1 MHTCTQF
8 NKLKPPNN
16 GSSPI
21 LEPKNGHKKTFLY
34 REILPYNIENKEKQL
49 ENLNKITKD
58 IYISLAANDFSKAA
72 IFSKEINNW
81 LNLKFD
87 LPRQVRIKLVNVY
100 YELCTTQGIP
110 PNNQRRFESLFLSLT
125 KRRHYLSIHDIS
137 LDWKPAFL
145 ILKRIMFPN
154 DEAFIESRAISNSNN
169 ISIIP
174 IIKKARLYFL
184 PKEIPN
190 ILNEILPLFNTSI
203 ISDAFIVIGMLNLFL
218 PCHPSPKDDPKLDPQ
233 YWLPAIFH
241 LWFLISNLNQCSSI
255 FLDLLGRLA
264 KESHPAPTRAPC
276 LFTDNQLS
284 YIFTSILRLFN
295 IPIGNIKNP
304 IVNNINLHEGI
315 PFIQQKSFTKQ
326 AAKLIIYSISPLC
339 LTKKKGTK
347 VLSKL
352 KTLIKSIETYFHP
365 SNHGPWTKNLSKFIY
380 YLSNYFVGRWN
391 RENDKELDILPEKKL
406 NIEIRKEFVLT
417 LRKVTLMIIY
427 SQDYEVMEQ
436 SQITLQNLSYLEPLF
451 ILPCILRRVY
461 PSMKGLIE
469 THRTISS
476 LQSLCILAPIISST
490 KIFKNHITNLL
501 NLVLPYIDAN
511 DLDKTA
517 YSLTFISR
525 VAQNVP
531 FHDLTENAN
540 YEIALNWIENE
551 LNKFENVINDNDD
564 LLLEN
569 YTYNNTKVNNVDD
582 NLIAKSSTAFFH
594 EFIIIFLDRI
604 FTLLKNLSDQTSIKA
619 KSSENR
625 IIEIL
630 PSTLTHFFA
639 SLSDNFFK
647 LALEKIIHFIS
658 NNVLYQSIHLV
669 NFLCSSCVSKNPKL
683 FFEKLFPILKTNILF
698 EIENNEAA
706 STRSS
711 GNDIHPRDRALLW
724 NLQILSTS
732 INGTGNILISYC
744 ADLEEI
750 LNILI
755 EKSKGNIITH
765 VGNFFS
771 VILSNFTTIY
781 PIDKEMFE
789 DKTEEYQNIQPDYW
803 AHRTDP
809 KKLSIKWHIP
819 SEDEITFSVNI
830 FIYQSNKILKN
841 LSYLMQTCNKL
852 TFKTLK
858 EWSDNVTRCLFYLK
872 KALFGIAFLF
882 DSDFNEIQDGNSEE
896 DECAGIMH
904 KYPSGYFFEK
914 RKDDPRYIQILQIK
928 KEIGNTLHN
937 LHSFLTKYHNDD
949 IQCFKSLISTLK
961 TWLLDVLYCRTANE
975 LDNLIRSYTH
985 DIQPYKISGLRKKYP
1000 RILLI
1005 KRAEIYH
1012 ITRVKF
1018 NSRYRNIT
1026 SLDILLLQDLVCSC
1040 LNFYSEIRRC
1050 AQNTLNIALKIMTN
1064 SKKIIIPPLLNA
1076 MLSSDIEIL
1085 KGAIYSLRTGLIKI
1099 LVSAE
1104 NPPDDKLISSII
1116 RESINEHPLL
1126 RLLYIES
1133 LTSFLSILWQHGLT
1147 NGNLK
1152 AILLKEVHLPA
1163 RKLHHVNLNQQNVK
1177 IYTEKFLFDFSN
1189 PAKDHFI
1196 DTLQY
1201 GWLIWPKGY
1210 PIYLTKKESQFLQL
1224 NSFTKKTFDKTIHL
1238 FSETWFEQLFN
1249 YLKQELPQESPKF
1262 RVIIVTFM
1270 KFLFQIIRNVPCHI
1284 TLNNLKEKIEQ
1295 LCIPENEKHEIRA
1308 GCEILSG
1315 LVLSLK
1321 CESLEYCNGIW
1332 KWMLPI
1338 VEKNFENITPETL
1351 IFWLNF
1357 VKFSFS
1363 KRDPRRSWPFLKML
1377 ISFRLDKKSH
1387 LAFKETAKIALLRKA
1402 ITHCGWHFQFA
1413 DLIIENLLF
1422 HLDHPYKR
1430 VRDEIAK
1437 TLYIITSSEYHES
1450 FCNAESFIEYQYE
1463 NRDSYTTI
1471 PYISSNH
1478 FKNVIKKIFSQLD
1491 DWKSEYIL
1499 NSNSVS
1505 YISCSKTILSWLQY
1519 SLNKTEYTL
1528 IVPYISETIL
1538 PEIVFMLNIKEDHD
1552 LLSSTHQILQQ
1563 IGDIYFPTH
1572 LLHSM
1577 TDSII
1582 EIMISL
1588 ENWHHKLNIF
1598 PLLQRFF
1605 FRHLFTLDQNCHK
1618 KIFKGIRI
1626 LLEDPQIEVRLN
1638 VAHTLTGIIQCSKNE
1653 TETNISELLK
1663 QFSDLLTNNPLQK
1676 NYTLSTIISRHAA
1689 VLGLSAL
1696 VMAFPYDT
1704 LESWIPPV
1712 VARLARIGLDP
1723 YPIRNTIKKFMAD
1736 FKKTHSDT
1744 WNEDQKMFTREELD
1758 DLSGFSSHN
1767 YFA

>member
-8 NKLKPPNN
+8 SKSKPPNN
-16 GSSPI
+16 RDPI
-21 LEPKNGHKKTFLY
+21 FEPKNEHKKTFLY

-49 ENLNKITKD
+49 ENLEKITKN

-87 LPRQVRIKLVNVY
+87 LPRQIRIKLVNVY
-100 YELCTTQGIP
+100 YELCTTEGIS

-125 KRRHYLSIHDIS
+125 KRHHYLSIHDIS

-190 ILNEILPLFNTSI
+190 ILNELLPLFNTSI

-218 PCHPSPKDDPKLDPQ
+218 PCHPSPNDDPKLDPQ

-241 LWFLISNLNQCSSI
+241 LWFLISNSNQCSSI

-284 YIFTSILRLFN
+284 YIFTTILRLFN

-304 IVNNINLHEGI
+304 ILNNIDLHEGI

-339 LTKKKGTK
+339 LIKKKETK

-380 YLSNYFVGRWN
+380 YLSNYFVDRWN
-391 RENDKELDILPEKKL
+391 KENDKELDILPEKKL
-406 NIEIRKEFVLT
+406 NIGIRKEFVLT
-417 LRKVTLMIIY
+417 LRKVTFMIIY

-436 SQITLQNLSYLEPLF
+436 SQITLQNLSYLEPSF
-451 ILPCILRRVY
+451 ILPCILRRIY

-476 LQSLCILAPIISST
+476 LQSLCILAPIISGT
-490 KIFKNHITNLL
+490 KIFKNHITSLL

-511 DLDKTA
+511 DLDKAA

-551 LNKFENVINDNDD
+551 LNKFENVINDDDD
-564 LLLEN
+564 LLLESYN
-569 YTYNNTKVNNVDD
+569 YNDTEVNNVDD

-604 FTLLKNLSDQTSIKA
+604 FTLLKNLSDQTSTKT
-619 KSSENR
+619 KSSENH

-658 NNVLYQSIHLV
+658 NNVLYQSIHSV
-669 NFLCSSCVSKNPKL
+669 NFLCSSCISKNPKL

-706 STRSS
+706 STRST

-732 INGTGNILISYC
+732 INGTGNILISYGT
-744 ADLEEI
+744 DLEEI

-789 DKTEEYQNIQPDYW
+789 DNTEKYQNIQPDYW
-803 AHRTDP
+803 AHKTDP
-809 KKLSIKWHIP
+809 KKLNIKWHIP
-819 SEDEITFSVNI
+819 SEDEITFSVNL
-830 FIYQSNKILKN
+830 FIYQSNKILKD
-841 LSYLMQTCNKL
+841 LSYLMQTCTKS
-852 TFKTLK
+852 TFKTRK
-858 EWSDNVTRCLFYLK
+858 EWSDNVTKCVFYLK
-872 KALFGIAFLF
+872 KGLFGIAFLF
-882 DSDFNEIQDGNSEE
+882 DSDFNEIKDENSQE
-896 DECAGIMH
+896 DEGTGIMH

-914 RKDDPRYIQILQIK
+914 RKDDPRYVQILQIK

-937 LHSFLTKYHNDD
+937 LHAFLTKYHNDD

-961 TWLLDVLYCRTANE
+961 TWLLDVLYCRTANV

-1012 ITRVKF
+1012 ITRLKF
-1018 NSRYRNIT
+1018 NSRYRNMT
-1026 SLDILLLQDLVCSC
+1026 SLDILLLEDLVCSC

-1064 SKKIIIPPLLNA
+1064 SKNIIIPPLLNA
-1076 MLSSDIEIL
+1076 MLSSDIEVL
-1085 KGAIYSLRTGLIKI
+1085 KGAIYSLSMLKHFKRVIMDNWDFILKYIHGLIYIMKFDILSLKKICNKAYVDFIITFKSHSKVTLYKKNFLNLIKPTDDVNIKVITLIKKVNEKHKYICNEIKKLRHKLIDIIKDTHWRTSAMIGTGLIKI
-1099 LVSAE
+1099 LVSVE
-1104 NPPDDKLISSII
+1104 NPPDDKLVSSII
-1116 RESINEHPLL
+1116 RESISEHPLL

-1133 LTSFLSILWQHGLT
+1133 LTFFLSILWQHGLT

-1152 AILLKEVHLPA
+1152 AILLEEVHLPT
-1163 RKLHHVNLNQQNVK
+1163 RILHHVSLNQQNVK
-1177 IYTEKFLFDFSN
+1177 IYTKKFLSDFSN

-1201 GWLIWPKGY
+1201 GWLIWPKAY

-1238 FSETWFEQLFN
+1238 FSETWFEQFFN
-1249 YLKQELPQESPKF
+1249 HLKQESRQESPKF
-1262 RVIIVTFM
+1262 RVIIATFM
-1270 KFLFQIIRNVPCHI
+1270 KFLFQIIKNVPCHI
-1284 TLNNLKEKIEQ
+1284 TLNNLKGKIEQ

-1315 LVLSLK
+1315 LVSSLK
-1321 CESLEYCNGIW
+1321 CESLEYCNEVW
-1332 KWMLPI
+1332 EWMLPI
-1338 VEKNFENITPETL
+1338 VKKNFENITPETL

-1377 ISFRLDKKSH
+1377 ISFRLDKKSD

-1413 DLIIENLLF
+1413 NLIIENLLF

-1430 VRDEIAK
+1430 VRDEIGK

-1450 FCNAESFIEYQYE
+1450 FCNAESFIEYQYQ
-1463 NRDSYTTI
+1463 NQNSYMTI

-1478 FKNVIKKIFSQLD
+1478 FKNVIKKIFSQLKD
-1491 DWKSEYIL
+1491 RKSEYIL

-1528 IVPYISETIL
+1528 IVPYIPETIL

-1577 TDSII
+1577 TNSII
-1582 EIMISL
+1582 EIMISS

-1598 PLLQRFF
+1598 PLLQTFF
-1605 FRHLFTLDQNCHK
+1605 F
-1618 KIFKGIRI
+1618 
-1626 LLEDPQIEVRLN
+1626 
-1638 VAHTLTGIIQCSKNE
+1638 
-1653 TETNISELLK
+1653 
-1663 QFSDLLTNNPLQK
+1663 
-1676 NYTLSTIISRHAA
+1676 
-1689 VLGLSAL
+1689 
-1696 VMAFPYDT
+1696 
-1704 LESWIPPV
+1704 
-1712 VARLARIGLDP
+1712 
-1723 YPIRNTIKKFMAD
+1723 
-1736 FKKTHSDT
+1736 
-1744 WNEDQKMFTREELD
+1744 
-1758 DLSGFSSHN
+1758 
-1767 YFA
+1767 